1 MTTDV
6 AGSIREATNVGR
18 NALLSAAQVDELA
31 KGGLY
36 GASGDGTVK
45 GEREARDDFLRLIL
59 SLRSV
64 TNYTDPISIAF
75 VPRRILL
82 CEREILPDALAP
94 KILTL
99 RVFSAR

>member
-6 AGSIREATNVGR
+6 AEPIQREANVGR

-31 KGGLY
+31 KRCSKVRAG
-36 GASGDGTVK
+36 V
-45 GEREARDDFLRLIL
+45 ERQRGMRNSRDDFLRLIL

-64 TNYTDPISIAF
+64 TNYTYPISIAF
-75 VPRRILL
+75 MPRRFHASAKYL
-82 CEREILPDALAP
+82 LPDALAQ

-99 RVFSAR
+99 RVFSTR

>member
-6 AGSIREATNVGR
+6 AGPIREANVGR

-31 KGGLY
+31 KRALRCERGW
-36 GASGDGTVK
+36 DGE

-59 SLRSV
+59 SLHSV

-75 VPRRILL
+75 VPRSVVFCASAKYYRILL
-82 CEREILPDALAP
+82 SHRKYSLA
-94 KILTL
+94 
-99 RVFSAR
+99 